1 MASFPPLLEEE
12 DFEDE
17 QGGSN
22 GNDDPQQR
30 TDGDGMALDDDDF
43 DLDDDDDIKDLDELD
58 FAGPASKR
66 RRLTKPRRLGGGQGD
81 GDISDKQRRMIRIQR
96 AQDEYYKLQY
106 YALNSSGILY
116 LMARSVQKDDN
127 DMLWNAILG
136 LTESYILERIKR
148 EQYNGAVATYCDEVK
163 RRNETYNS
171 VSTMDSEARYNLGDD
186 HVENSTI
193 ITHRRADHIQFST
206 EFRFTLMRFWTLY
219 DSMYYSRYVATR
231 MGVWKQRGKD
241 NLKYMLAKMA
251 LPLNEAQQPYTTMR
265 RQYKANLP
273 KLFEEHGP
281 NEGLDENMTFGS
293 FTKQHGGHQS
303 ISAADMVYAITA
315 VLESDFKV
323 KHDSNE
329 HTAHQNHGGGAMD
342 GGSDNAEEQKADD
355 EGNLALRFDEDSWQ
369 SNFFYGYDALGKDN
383 QILLRQAIKLAKER
397 QREITDMGI
406 KLIERRDIKSIGIMR
421 HCKIDNSN
429 RFQSPM
435 VLCKLALFIMDAYK
449 AQTTKNAKHFVLASY
464 NDKSNSYTVVGI
476 PAKRY
481 VGDVQKSPFYQSFEE
496 ARQRVKANAK
506 IVFFEGH
513 VIQIHKDHFTDW
525 LENLHERLMSYA
537 F

>member
-1 MASFPPLLEEE
+1 V
-12 DFEDE
+12 
-17 QGGSN
+17 
-22 GNDDPQQR
+22 
-30 TDGDGMALDDDDF
+30 
-43 DLDDDDDIKDLDELD
+43 
-58 FAGPASKR
+58 R
-66 RRLTKPRRLGGGQGD
+66 RRMVD
-81 GDISDKQRRMIRIQR
+81 IQR
-96 AQDEYYKLQY
+96 AQDEYYRMQW

-116 LMARSVQKDDN
+116 SMARSVQKDDN
-127 DMLWNAILG
+127 LMLWSAILG

-148 EQYNGAVATYCDEVK
+148 ERYNEAVAAYCHEVK
-163 RRNETYNS
+163 RRNDTYHS
-171 VSTMDSEARYNLGDD
+171 VATMDSEATYDLGDD
-186 HVENSTI
+186 RVESSTI
-193 ITHRRADHIQFST
+193 ISHRRADHIQFST
-206 EFRFTLMRFWTLY
+206 EFRFNLMRFWTLY

-231 MGVWKQRGKD
+231 MGVWRQSGRD

-251 LPLNEAQQPYTTMR
+251 LPLDEAQQPYTTMKR
-265 RQYKANLP
+265 KYKSNLP

-323 KHDSNE
+323 KHGSND
-329 HTAHQNHGGGAMD
+329 HNGGGGD
-342 GGSDNAEEQKADD
+342 ISEEQKAED
-355 EGNLALRFDEDSWQ
+355 EGNLALKFDEDSWQ

-383 QILLRQAIKLAKER
+383 QYLLRRALELAKER
-397 QREITDMGI
+397 QQEIVDMGI

-421 HCKIDNSN
+421 HCRIDHSN

-435 VLCKLALFIMDAYK
+435 VLSKLALFIMDAYK
-449 AQTTKNAKHFVLASY
+449 AQTTKSPKHFVLASF

-481 VGDVQKSPFYQSFEE
+481 VGDVQKSPFYQAFEE

-525 LENLHERLMSYA
+525 LENLHERLMAHA